1 MSYFRLKRE
10 YPTQL
15 EITVTSKQLI
25 SMFPIEI
32 QEHPFMGII
41 SRVWRTSDN
50 IHSVETIPPEHITD
64 LSGERK
70 YLRVK
75 DRYMSQLL
83 SALEKFDIVLFYEG
97 REDIYQVEKI
107 AD

>member
-1 MSYFRLKRE
+1 MGQFRLKRE
-10 YPTQL
+10 YPAHL

-41 SRVWRTSDN
+41 SRVWRTSDQVY
-50 IHSVETIPPEHITD
+50 SVENIPPEHITD

-70 YLRVK
+70 YLKVK
-75 DRYMSQLL
+75 DQYMSQLL
-83 SALEKFDIVLFYEG
+83 SALEKFEIVLFYED
-97 REDIYQVEKI
+97 REDIYQVERI
-107 AD
+107 TD